1 MGDAELGALDNK
13 VERKGNSPNLDD
25 IHLSLSVVGRGD
37 PSATINSSWNG
48 NENGFNSAADP
59 QTHKLRSSSSDRP
72 TDRPASRRPRNHY
85 VEEDGMENAVT

>member
-1 MGDAELGALDNK
+1 MVWGRMTFEMEINLPNPGLMTFRNIHLAQNNK
-13 VERKGNSPNLDD
+13 LERKRNSPNLDG

-48 NENGFNSAADP
+48 NENGFNSAAADP

-72 TDRPASRRPRNHY
+72 TS
-85 VEEDGMENAVT
+85 